1 MNHVEFY
8 CMIIDCDKMDQIIVK
23 QAKNKKSSRDV
34 LLISLHFAEDLVSL
48 KNDFGENFDQQIK
61 ELIT

>member
-1 MNHVEFY
+1 
-8 CMIIDCDKMDQIIVK
+8 MIIDCDKMDQIIVK